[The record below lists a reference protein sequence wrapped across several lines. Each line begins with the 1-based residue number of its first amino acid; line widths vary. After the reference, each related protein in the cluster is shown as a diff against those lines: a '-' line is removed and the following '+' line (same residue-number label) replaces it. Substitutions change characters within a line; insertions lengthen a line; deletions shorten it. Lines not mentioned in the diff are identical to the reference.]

1 MAYSGSR
8 RGAEAATALLR
19 DAGLKVETYHAGL
32 PDATREAVE
41 GAWMAGRLDAV
52 CATTAFGVGIDVP
65 DVRFV
70 FVGNVRRRTPIAPE
84 PLCGRHAVA
93 TPLSAARCCDVMMR
107 RHPTPPDSPC
117 DSLCAAADARPRG
130 LVG

>member
-32 PDATREAVE
+32 PDATRETVE
-41 GAWMAGRLDAV
+41 RAWMAGRLDAV

-84 PLCGRHAVA
+84 PLCGRRCSHSALGCAVLRCDDA
-93 TPLSAARCCDVMMR
+93 TPP
-107 RHPTPPDSPC
+107 HPP
-117 DSLCAAADARPRG
+117 
-130 LVG
+130 